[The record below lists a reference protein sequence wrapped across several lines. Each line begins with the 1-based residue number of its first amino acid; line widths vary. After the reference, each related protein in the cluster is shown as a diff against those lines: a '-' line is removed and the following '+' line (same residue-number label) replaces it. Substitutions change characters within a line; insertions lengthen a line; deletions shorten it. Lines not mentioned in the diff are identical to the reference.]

1 MLLLDFPFTHILGF
15 TFITDFKAKMF
26 LQKKKWRTKMPANIP
41 FQEAFHHGCFN
52 RHISAL
58 IKE

>member
-26 LQKKKWRTKMPANIP
+26 LQKKKMENQNA
-41 FQEAFHHGCFN
+41 
-52 RHISAL
+52 S
-58 IKE
+58 